1 LEWLLRLKKIS
12 ISIFNWIIEPL
23 TIDMKTRIIVFTLLM
38 FSTSFFAQLKK
49 AEDFG
54 YRQLETTFRGDPVV
68 LLIKSKK
75 GEEQKRKPLLLFC
88 QGSLP
93 QPLIKY
99 TGDQCYAVFP
109 FDTSIFEDAYH
120 LVIISKPYVPAVAE
134 ASTLG
139 PNFVYQDPITS
150 STPTPYSE
158 RNLLDYYVDR
168 NVFILDFLAKLP
180 FIDSQKIVVAGHSEG
195 STVAAKL
202 ATQSKRVTHLIY
214 ASGNPF
220 GRIMAMIGKD
230 RATEK
235 ENTSATESE
244 FDYWEQVV
252 ANKDDLNAADGD
264 TFKATYDFS
273 MPPMDYLER
282 LKIPVLVCYGTKDY
296 GAPFND
302 YLRVAMIR
310 QQKKNFTFKSYL
322 GLEHNFFPLKENG
335 QPDYDRFNWDKVA
348 TDWLL
353 WLGH

>member
-1 LEWLLRLKKIS
+1 L
-12 ISIFNWIIEPL
+12 ISIFNWIIEYL
-23 TIDMKTRIIVFTLLM
+23 KIDMKTRIIAFTLLLL
-38 FSTSFFAQLKK
+38 STSFFAQSKK

-68 LLIKSKK
+68 LLIRSKK
-75 GEEQKRKPLLLFC
+75 GEEHKRKPLLLFC

-120 LVIISKPYVPAVAE
+120 LVIISKPYVPTVAE

-139 PNFVYQDPITS
+139 PNFVYQDPITG

-180 FIDSQKIVVAGHSEG
+180 FIDAKKIVVAGHSEG

-202 ATQSKRVTHLIY
+202 ATQSKLVTHLIY
-214 ASGNPF
+214 ASGNPL
-220 GRIMAMIGKD
+220 GRIMAMLARD
-230 RATEK
+230 RATET
-235 ENTSATESE
+235 EGHSATESE

-252 ANKDDLNAADGD
+252 ANKNDMDASDGD

-282 LKIPVLVCYGTKDY
+282 LTIPVLVCYGTKDY

-310 QQKKNFTFKSYL
+310 QHKKNFTFKAYV
-322 GLEHNFFPLKENG
+322 GLEHNFFPLKDDG
-335 QPDYDRFNWDKVA
+335 QPDYDHFNWDKVA
-348 TDWLL
+348 TEWLP